1 MITFER
7 IRWKNLLSTGN
18 SFTEISLND
27 RETTLII
34 GENGA
39 GKSTILDAMC
49 FALFG
54 KPFRRINKPALI
66 NSVNGKQLLVELEFR
81 TNGKDYKIVRGIKP
95 NKFEIHQNGVMIN
108 QDSTVK
114 DYQEQLEKFILKMN
128 FKSFTSIVI
137 LGSASFTPFMQL
149 SAADRRLVIED
160 LLDIQVFSTM
170 NVLVRQRLQENKEQI
185 NLNKIEIESCKDRI
199 KYLKELTETNQND
212 LNQEIMDT
220 KENLSSLETE
230 HEKINQL
237 IRHQRESIK
246 DSYDIQTLTQQY
258 KKYNT
263 KLREFYQ
270 LRGKIENN
278 RDRIEREITFYQ
290 ENEVCPSCKQGI
302 EHEHKTDILDQ
313 KNNTLAE
320 CLDGLDKLNEKVDEF
335 TSKSDVA
342 KKEIDRIEGVFSE
355 IERLESKKKYV
366 LNDHVKWSKR
376 MEQLISGEFKTGVQE
391 LNESKLEES
400 KKQYKVLVNR
410 QHQLLDEYNVLDI
423 TMKLLKDGG
432 IKSKIIKQYLPVI
445 NKKVNQYLHA
455 MEFFVQFE
463 LDENFNEALK
473 ARHLDLFSYANF
485 SEGEK
490 MRIDLAL
497 LFTWRAVAK
506 MRNSVHTNL
515 LLLDEIFDS
524 SLDGAG
530 TEEFL
535 KIMMTLIGDTNVFVI
550 SHKTDQLVDKFD
562 KVLRFEKHKGFSR
575 LKE

>member
-1 MITFER
+1 MITFEK

-18 SFTEISLND
+18 NFTEISLNE

-39 GKSTILDAMC
+39 GKSTILDALC

-54 KPFRRINKPALI
+54 KPFRKINKPALV
-66 NSVNGKQLLVELEFR
+66 NSINGKHLLVELEFR

-95 NKFEIHQNGVMIN
+95 NRFEIYQNGLMLN
-108 QDSTVK
+108 QSSTVK
-114 DYQEQLEKFILKMN
+114 DYQEHLEKFVIKMN
-128 FKSFTSIVI
+128 HKSFTSIVI

-149 SAADRRLVIED
+149 TAADRRTVIED

-170 NVLVRQRLQENKEQI
+170 NVLVRQRLQENKEQSST
-185 NLNKIEIESCKDRI
+185 NRVQFEATKDKI
-199 KYLKELTETNQND
+199 KYLQDALKASEKDKNNEAEEIKKRLSDIEHNYSLRTGEQRMLEKAFEMLADETETKN
-212 LNQEIMDT
+212 
-220 KENLSSLETE
+220 
-230 HEKINQL
+230 KINKFNAKSKQFHAL
-237 IRHQRESIK
+237 Q
-246 DSYDIQTLTQQY
+246 
-258 KKYNT
+258 
-263 KLREFYQ
+263 
-270 LRGKIENN
+270 GKISNN
-278 RDRIEREITFYQ
+278 KDRLEREIKFY
-290 ENEVCPSCKQGI
+290 EDNDVCPSCKQNI
-302 EHEHKTDILDQ
+302 DEDHKCKIIQEKQSLMY
-313 KNNTLAE
+313 E
-320 CLDGLDKLNEKVDEF
+320 CMEGLDKLDDEIEKVEKKLKACNHELDDTRELRNQILGLENELKVLHSRHIELSAQLEKLV
-335 TSKSDVA
+335 TGDTLMVDQSNYKYLEEA
-342 KKEIDRIEGVFSE
+342 KKT
-355 IERLESKKKYV
+355 KKK
-366 LNDHVKWSKR
+366 LENQSH
-376 MEQLISGEFKTGVQE
+376 E
-391 LNESKLEES
+391 LAD
-400 KKQYKVLVNR
+400 QR
-410 QHQLLDEYNVLDI
+410 AVLDI
-423 TMKLLKDGG
+423 TMQLLKDGG

-455 MEFFVQFE
+455 MEFFVNFE

-473 ARHLDLFSYANF
+473 ARHLDTFSYANF

-550 SHKTDQLVDKFD
+550 SHKTDQLADKFER
-562 KVLRFEKHKGFSR
+562 VLRFEKHKGFSR